1 MKKLL
6 SVILAIVM
14 LASCA
19 ALSLQAFAA
28 TDEEISRIDIDFT
41 CDPKEGE
48 KVGSDY
54 TLSLTGYTPQESDTS
69 MFYYPITYATNQ
81 EELLQRRNDGEYNF
95 HSLIV
100 ITKDDDAIV
109 YPKLDRTIYYAPK
122 RAKTITS
129 SDPDANKGS
138 GAVYEAGSK
147 YNYYLAFGTMQNMSD
162 STDFYLNGSPY
173 SFRRDHNS
181 RVMYYNDGFMLYF
194 LGSRYISKDVDTV
207 NITFSCNPVN
217 GAPVGS
223 DYNIDVNVTAD
234 QAGDKELT
242 VSGGE
247 PLIHC
252 PSQYDDN
259 HNYGRNTY
267 NSSLVAIYESNTLL
281 YPGYVFTPIYY
292 APARKTT
299 GEAHGS
305 DPTGELGVATAVR
318 DDQTVSTPAFYETG
332 KTYQYYA
339 TIEVADSNYYHF
351 TDNTEVFV
359 NGIKVTDFT
368 KSDNGIYLQVPVA
381 TVTCA
386 HVHDMTYH
394 AAVAATVDAEGNV
407 AYYHCE
413 GCGKNFADEAGTQ
426 EIANVVIDKLPNTE
440 PHTDPATEPTTEPAQ
455 GDDVCAYC
463 GKVHTGPFAGLTRFF
478 HRIILFFRN
487 IFKR

>member
-19 ALSLQAFAA
+19 ALSLQAFASDNYNM
-28 TDEEISRIDIDFT
+28 TRIDVDFT
-41 CDPKEGE
+41 CDPKEGA

-54 TLSLTGYTPQESDTS
+54 TIGLSGTDRQGNTDISFLKSKIFVGDGYVGGE
-69 MFYYPITYATNQ
+69 TNQ
-81 EELLQRRNDGEYNF
+81 EALLHGGIGGYEGYYVNSTYV
-95 HSLIV
+95 V
-100 ITKDDDAIV
+100 ITKDDNEIV
-109 YPKLDRTIYYAPK
+109 YPYVNFISYAPK
-122 RAKTITS
+122 RTED
-129 SDPDANKGS
+129 SDPTAARGH
-138 GAVYEAGSK
+138 GYVYELGSK
-147 YNYYLAFGTMQNMSD
+147 YNYYLVTEIESPQHLDGVIFD
-162 STDFYLNGSPY
+162 VYINGQ
-173 SFRRDHNS
+173 RDGYHADGLKYHDDHTL
-181 RVMYYNDGFMLYF
+181 VYY
-194 LGSRYISKDVDTV
+194 LGSRYIGHDVNTV
-207 NITFSCNPVN
+207 NITFSCNPEN

-223 DYNIDVNVTAD
+223 DYEIDVDVEAD
-234 QAGDKELT
+234 LAGNRELT
-242 VSGGE
+242 VSPGE
-247 PLIHC
+247 PLINC
-252 PSQYDDN
+252 PRTNGQYQ
-259 HNYGRNTY
+259 YWY
-267 NSSLVAIYESNTLL
+267 NKSMVAIYESDTIL
-281 YPGYVFTPIYY
+281 YPGYDRNEIYY
-292 APARKTT
+292 APARKAHAQ
-299 GEAHGS
+299 AHGS
-305 DPTGELGVATAVR
+305 DPTGELGIGE
-318 DDQTVSTPAFYETG
+318 SNTPAFYATG

-339 TIEVADSNYYHF
+339 IIEIGEAPYYNV
-351 TDNTEVFV
+351 TDGTEVFV

-368 KSDNGIYLQVPVA
+368 NLSGRYLQIPVA

-463 GKVHTGPFAGLTRFF
+463 GKVHTGPFAGLTSFI